1 MRNVNRRPSA
11 NLVTRQYPT
20 LAAYSAATGHD
31 THSVIVDY
39 DVFESVPP
47 LDRTNPWVL
56 HDPADVDFRLRPGSV
71 AIDAGVRLAGIND
84 DANGDAPD
92 LGAYEFGE
100 PLPVYGPRN

>member
-1 MRNVNRRPSA
+1 
-11 NLVTRQYPT
+11 
-20 LAAYSAATGHD
+20 
-31 THSVIVDY
+31 
-39 DVFESVPP
+39 
-47 LDRTNPWVL
+47 
-56 HDPADVDFRLRPGSV
+56 V